1 MTHSSYLY
9 PMRKNL
15 FLLLIF
21 CSVGL
26 SGQTFQASLLAGGNF
41 SQIDGDDLFGY
52 HQLGANA
59 GIRVVAILNDR
70 WRVGPE
76 ILFSQQ
82 GARRNQNSTNVS
94 VFDRIDLNTL
104 EVPLMVYYKDW
115 RLTAE
120 AGLSYQNLFSYTVV
134 SSGGEDI
141 TAATPLNSDLVAIK
155 AGVTFFLTERLGLNL
170 RFSKHLTDI
179 DPDNTLNTSFK
190 GKSVSVRAVYTLG
203 RGEELPRPPQDDN

>member
-1 MTHSSYLY
+1 
-9 PMRKNL
+9 MRKNL

-134 SSGGEDI
+134 SSGGEDK
-141 TAATPLNSDLVAIK
+141 TATTPLNSDLVAIK

-179 DPDNTLNTSFK
+179 DPDNTPNTSFK

>member
-1 MTHSSYLY
+1 
-9 PMRKNL
+9 MRKLL
-15 FLLLIF
+15 FLLLF
-21 CSVGL
+21 FTAFGL
-26 SGQTFQASLLAGGNF
+26 RSQTFRASLLAGGNF
-41 SQIDGDDLFGY
+41 SQIDGDELFGY

-59 GIRVVAILNDR
+59 GIRVVAILNER

-82 GARRNQNSTNVS
+82 GARRNQNSVNIS
-94 VFDRIDLNTL
+94 PFDQIDLSTL
-104 EVPLMVYYKDW
+104 EVPLMVYFKDW

-120 AGLSYQNLFSYTVV
+120 AGLSYQNLFNYTII

-141 TAATPLNSDLVAIK
+141 TAATPLNTDLLAFK
-155 AGVTFFLTERLGLNL
+155 AGVTFFLTERLGLNM

-179 DPDNTLNTSFK
+179 DPNNTLNTSFK
-190 GKSVSVRAVYTLG
+190 GKSISVRVVYTLG

>member
-1 MTHSSYLY
+1 MFFTA
-9 PMRKNL
+9 
-15 FLLLIF
+15 F
-21 CSVGL
+21 GL
-26 SGQTFQASLLAGGNF
+26 SAQAFRASLLAGGNF
-41 SQIDGDDLFGY
+41 SQIDGDELFGY

-59 GIRVVAILNDR
+59 GIRVVAVLNDR

-76 ILFSQQ
+76 ILYSQQ
-82 GARRNQNSTNVS
+82 GARRNQNSVNIS
-94 VFDRIDLNTL
+94 PFDQINLKTL

-120 AGLSYQNLFSYTVV
+120 AGLSYQNLFNYTII

-141 TAATPLNSDLVAIK
+141 TAATPLNTDLLAFKV
-155 AGVTFFLTERLGLNL
+155 GVTFFLTERLGLNM

-190 GKSVSVRAVYTLG
+190 GKSISVRAVYTLG

>member
-1 MTHSSYLY
+1 
-9 PMRKNL
+9 MRKNL

-94 VFDRIDLNTL
+94 EFDRIDLNTL

-179 DPDNTLNTSFK
+179 DPDNTPNTSFK

>member
-1 MTHSSYLY
+1 
-9 PMRKNL
+9 MRKLL
-15 FLLLIF
+15 FLFLILI
-21 CSVGL
+21 S
-26 SGQTFQASLLAGGNF
+26 SGANAQTFQASLLAGGNF

-59 GIRVVAILNDR
+59 GIRVVAILNER

-82 GARRNQNSTNVS
+82 GARRNQNSANIS
-94 VFDRIDLNTL
+94 PFDRIDLNTL
-104 EVPLMVYYKDW
+104 EIPLMVYFKDW

-120 AGLSYQNLFSYTVV
+120 AGLSYQNLFGYTII

-141 TAATPLNSDLVAIK
+141 TAATPLNSDLLAIK

-170 RFSKHLTDI
+170 RFSRHLTDI
-179 DPDNTLNTSFK
+179 DPNNTLNTSFR

-203 RGEELPRPPQDDN
+203 RGEELPRPPTDDN

>member
-1 MTHSSYLY
+1 
-9 PMRKNL
+9 MRKNL

-134 SSGGEDI
+134 SSGGEDK
-141 TAATPLNSDLVAIK
+141 TATTPLNSDLVAIK

>member
-1 MTHSSYLY
+1 
-9 PMRKNL
+9 MRKLL
-15 FLLLIF
+15 FLLLILSS
-21 CSVGL
+21 CSLGA
-26 SGQTFQASLLAGGNF
+26 QTFRASLLAGGNF
-41 SQIDGDDLFGY
+41 SQIDGDALFGY

-59 GIRVVAILNDR
+59 GIRVVAILDDR

-82 GARRNQNSTNVS
+82 GARRNQNSVNVS
-94 VFDRIDLNTL
+94 PFDRLDLNTL
-104 EVPLMVYYKDW
+104 EIPLMAYYKDW

-120 AGLSYQNLFSYTVV
+120 AGFSYQNLFSYTII

-141 TAATPLNSDLVAIK
+141 TAATPLNTDLVAIK

-190 GKSVSVRAVYTLG
+190 GKSISVRAVYTLG
-203 RGEELPRPPQDDN
+203 RGEELPRPPTDDN